1 MKVGDLIETNSWFP
15 YRKQWNDTRI
25 GLVLNKKYKDDFI
38 LGFEIMWLDNR
49 QIEWE
54 AIARMNQGSRWMRTI
69 K

>member
-1 MKVGDLIETNSWFP
+1 VKVGDLIETNSWFP

-54 AIARMNQGSRWMRTI
+54 AIARMNQGSRWTRTI

>member
-1 MKVGDLIETNSWFP
+1 VKVGDLIETNSWFP